1 MAIGKFL
8 KRKKRLLFTLAI
20 VIVLGYLG
28 VNLLAY
34 SLTYKPEACLVC
46 HIMKPFYDNWKAS
59 GHSKVSCVDCHP
71 YRPSTIIFS
80 TVRYLSGNYQLPLKS
95 HVEDKECIL
104 CHKPDTIKVADFK
117 GTPFNH
123 LEHIKNVK
131 RGKALHCTSCHYA
144 LVQSRSHMEVDQ
156 NVCMLCHFFVTP
168 AYYNQNCTVCHGEKR
183 KDLRIGDVTFS
194 HESFMKTGSRCIEC
208 HSQTV
213 RGTGEVPDERCREC
227 HVERKIESRDVTRL
241 HEIHIKKGYITCFN
255 CHGTIEHARETT
267 RFSRAIEL
275 ACGECHGELHEHA
288 RDMYMGIGARG
299 VKDMPSAMYIS
310 KIRCTGCHT
319 IEKSIHDN
327 KNVSARTWEAKKKAC
342 VDCHKEGYDK
352 MAEDWKK
359 GMASFTAAL
368 QKIVDEYNKTIEQRK
383 GQKTA
388 RNGSDDI
395 DYNMHLLK
403 NGRGEHNI
411 QYAVEIGRNILAS
424 VQQGY
429 KKMGIT
435 QKIAVP
441 DALAKPD
448 GICFF
453 CHATYRPDKEL
464 YIKTINAKFN
474 HAVHVDMGTECTKCH
489 DPKMHRLGG
498 GFIKAA
504 CKECHADMKL

>member
-1 MAIGKFL
+1 MAIGKFVT
-8 KRKKRLLFTLAI
+8 RKKRLLFTLAI
-20 VIVLGYLG
+20 VVVLGYLG
-28 VNLLAY
+28 INLLAY

-59 GHSKVSCVDCHP
+59 GHNKVSCVDCHP

-95 HVEDKECIL
+95 HVQDKECIL
-104 CHKPDTIKVADFK
+104 CHKPDTIKVVSFK
-117 GTPFNH
+117 ETPFNH

-144 LVQSRSHMEVDQ
+144 LVQSKSHMEVDQ

-183 KDLRIGDVTFS
+183 KDVKIGEVTFS

-213 RGTGEVPDERCREC
+213 KGTGEVADERCREC
-227 HVERKIESRDVTRL
+227 HVERSIESRDVTRL

-267 RFSRAIEL
+267 KFSRAIEL
-275 ACGECHGELHEHA
+275 ACGDCHGELHEST
-288 RDMYMGIGARG
+288 RDMYMGIGAKG
-299 VKDMPSAMYIS
+299 VKDEPSGMYS
-310 KIRCTGCHT
+310 SRIRCTGCHT
-319 IEKSIHDN
+319 IEKTIHDD
-327 KNVSARTWEAKKKAC
+327 KNVSARAWEAKKTAC
-342 VDCHKEGYDK
+342 VACHKEGYER

-359 GMASFTAAL
+359 GMASFTGAL
-368 QKIVDEYNKTIEQRK
+368 QKIVDEYRKTLDQRK
-383 GQKTA
+383 GPKDVLTDWD
-388 RNGSDDI
+388 NI
-395 DYNMHLLK
+395 EYNMHFLK

-429 KKMGIT
+429 KRMGIA
-435 QKIAVP
+435 QKISP
-441 DALAKPD
+441 PEALAKPD
-448 GICFF
+448 GDCMF
-453 CHATYRPDKEL
+453 CHATYKPEKEI
-464 YIKTINAKFN
+464 YIKAISTKFN
-474 HAVHVDMGTECTKCH
+474 HSMHVEMGTECTKCH

-498 GFIKAA
+498 FIKTG
-504 CKECHADMKL
+504 CKECHPDMKL

>member
-1 MAIGKFL
+1 MAIGKFV

-20 VIVLGYLG
+20 VVVLGYIG
-28 VNLLAY
+28 INLLAY

-46 HIMKPFYDNWKAS
+46 HIMKPFYENWKAS
-59 GHSKVSCVDCHP
+59 AHNKVSCVDCHP

-80 TVRYLSGNYQLPLKS
+80 TARYLSGNYQLPLKS

-104 CHKPDTIKVADFK
+104 CHRPDTIKVVSFK

-144 LVQSRSHMEVDQ
+144 LVQSKSHMEVDQ

-183 KDLRIGDVTFS
+183 KDVKIGEVTFS

-275 ACGECHGELHEHA
+275 ACGDCHGELHEHT
-288 RDMYMGIGARG
+288 RDMYMGIGAKG
-299 VKDMPSAMYIS
+299 VKDTPSGMYIS

-319 IEKSIHDN
+319 IEKTIHDN
-327 KNVSARTWEAKKKAC
+327 KSVSARTWEAKKKAC
-342 VDCHKEGYDK
+342 VLCHKEGYEK

-359 GMASFTAAL
+359 GMASFTGAL
-368 QKIVDEYNKTIEQRK
+368 QKTVDEYKKALDQRK
-383 GQKTA
+383 GPKDVLA
-388 RNGSDDI
+388 DWDNI
-395 DYNMHLLK
+395 EYNMHLLR

-411 QYAVEIGRNILAS
+411 QYAVEIGRSILAS

-429 KKMGIT
+429 KKMGIV
-435 QKIAVP
+435 QKVAVP

-448 GICFF
+448 GSCMF
-453 CHATYRPDKEL
+453 CHNTYRPEKEIH
-464 YIKTINAKFN
+464 IKAINAKFN
-474 HAVHVDMGTECTKCH
+474 HGMHVEMGTECTKCH

-498 GFIKAA
+498 FMKGA
-504 CKECHADMKL
+504 CKECHPDMKL

>member
-1 MAIGKFL
+1 MAIGKFV

-20 VIVLGYLG
+20 VVVLGYIG
-28 VNLLAY
+28 INLLAY

-80 TVRYLSGNYQLPLKS
+80 TARYLSGAYQLPLKS
-95 HVEDKECIL
+95 HVQDKECIL
-104 CHKPDTIKVADFK
+104 CHRPDTIKIVSFK

-144 LVQSRSHMEVDQ
+144 LVQSKSHMDVDQ

-168 AYYNQNCTVCHGEKR
+168 AYYNQNCTVCHGDKR
-183 KDLRIGDVTFS
+183 KDVKIGEATFS

-208 HSQTV
+208 HSETV
-213 RGTGEVPDERCREC
+213 KGTGEVPDERCREC
-227 HVERKIESRDVTRL
+227 HMERRIESRDVTRL
-241 HEIHIKKGYITCFN
+241 HQIHIKKGYITCFN

-267 RFSRAIEL
+267 KFSRAIEL
-275 ACGECHGELHEHA
+275 ACGECHSSSHSYT

-299 VKDMPSAMYIS
+299 VGDMPSGMYVS

-319 IEKSIHDN
+319 LEKNIHGKD
-327 KNVSARTWEAKKKAC
+327 VTARAWEAKKKAC
-342 VDCHKEGYDK
+342 AICHKEGYER

-359 GMASFTAAL
+359 GMTAFTGAL
-368 QKIVDEYNKTIEQRK
+368 QKIVDEYKKAAEQHK
-383 GQKTA
+383 GAKA
-388 RNGSDDI
+388 SPSDLDDI
-395 DYNMHLLK
+395 EYNMNFLQD
-403 NGRGEHNI
+403 GRGEHNI
-411 QYAVEIGRNILAS
+411 QYAVEIGKNILAS

-429 KKMGIT
+429 KKMGIA
-435 QKIAVP
+435 QKVNPP

-448 GICFF
+448 GACSF
-453 CHATYRPDKEL
+453 CHATYKPEKEI
-464 YIKTINAKFN
+464 YIKAANAKFN
-474 HAVHVDMGTECTKCH
+474 HGMHVEMGTECTKCH
-489 DPKMHRLGG
+489 DPKLHRMG

-504 CKECHADMKL
+504 CKECHPDMKL

>member
-1 MAIGKFL
+1 MAIGKFVR
-8 KRKKRLLFTLAI
+8 RKKRLLFTLAI
-20 VIVLGYLG
+20 VVVLGYLG

-46 HIMKPFYDNWKAS
+46 HIMQPFYDNWKAS

-80 TVRYLSGNYQLPLKS
+80 TARYLSGTYQLPLKS
-95 HVEDKECIL
+95 HVQDKECIL
-104 CHKPDTIKVADFK
+104 CHKPDTIKVTSFK

-144 LVQSRSHMEVDQ
+144 LVQSKSHMEVDQ

-168 AYYNQNCTVCHGEKR
+168 AYYNQNCTVCHGEQR
-183 KDLRIGDVTFS
+183 KDMKIGEVTFS
-194 HESFMKTGSRCIEC
+194 HNSFMKTGSRCIEC

-227 HVERKIESRDVTRL
+227 HIERKIESRDVTRL
-241 HEIHIKKGYITCFN
+241 HEIHIKKGYITCFK
-255 CHGTIEHARETT
+255 CHQTIEHAKETT
-267 RFSRAIEL
+267 KFSRAIEL
-275 ACGECHGELHEHA
+275 ACGDCHGELHEHTK
-288 RDMYMGIGARG
+288 DMYMGIGAKG
-299 VKDMPSAMYIS
+299 VQDMPSAMYIS
-310 KIRCTGCHT
+310 KIRCNGCHT
-319 IEKSIHDN
+319 IEKTIHDN
-327 KNVSARTWEAKKKAC
+327 KNISTRAWEAKKKAC

-359 GMASFTAAL
+359 GMASFTGAL
-368 QKIVDEYNKTIEQRK
+368 QKIVDDYRKALDQRQGTKDVLAGWDSIEQ
-383 GQKTA
+383 
-388 RNGSDDI
+388 
-395 DYNMHLLK
+395 NMHLLR

-411 QYAVEIGRNILAS
+411 QYAVEIGKNIIAS

-429 KKMGIT
+429 KKMGIA

-448 GICFF
+448 GVCSF
-453 CHATYRPDKEL
+453 CHATYRPEKEIS
-464 YIKTINAKFN
+464 IKAVNAKFN
-474 HAVHVDMGTECTKCH
+474 HQMHVEMGTECTKCH

-498 GFIKAA
+498 FIKNG
-504 CKECHADMKL
+504 CKECHPDMKL